1 MPLGTIEF
9 KWTSLSVSERPY
21 EVPSLQGHKS
31 EGPRGSLRCAFNPRS
46 VSAVSMGGRSLD
58 RHGNRLQ
65 WSNDKKFDDT
75 LAWMISH
82 RSGDTCG
89 S

>member
-1 MPLGTIEF
+1 
-9 KWTSLSVSERPY
+9 
-21 EVPSLQGHKS
+21 
-31 EGPRGSLRCAFNPRS
+31 
-46 VSAVSMGGRSLD
+46 MGGRSLD

-82 RSGDTCG
+82 RSGDTCDP
-89 S
+89 SVQVRPSPPSFT

>member
-1 MPLGTIEF
+1 
-9 KWTSLSVSERPY
+9 
-21 EVPSLQGHKS
+21 
-31 EGPRGSLRCAFNPRS
+31 
-46 VSAVSMGGRSLD
+46 MGGRSLDRGGDCSIGRIIPYRID

>member
-1 MPLGTIEF
+1 MKDYLGNGVG
-9 KWTSLSVSERPY
+9 TS
-21 EVPSLQGHKS
+21 
-31 EGPRGSLRCAFNPRS
+31 
-46 VSAVSMGGRSLD
+46 SMGGRSLD

-82 RSGDTCG
+82 RSGDTCDP
-89 S
+89 